1 MRKGIK
7 ILGKVFSVAVLLLII
22 LPMVLSLLLDIPAV
36 QNYVVQKAVR
46 IVSKTLET
54 TVSIDRVDIG
64 LFSKV
69 KVKGFYV
76 EDYQRDTLLYVGKID
91 AYITGLGIFGG
102 GVVFSRGEISGAKLY
117 LRETPEGEM
126 NIKQIVNR
134 ISDPDKPRKGNFR
147 LSLRKASIE
156 GMDLCLERLTRRDPE
171 FGIDFGHMHL
181 YGITAHVSD
190 FTIDGQSI
198 YTTIEAMSARERSG
212 FVLDHFSGRFYLTNG
227 ALGFEDTSVVT
238 PRSNVDIPYIS
249 LVGDSWAGYKDFLGE
264 VRLDGRLRNSTVST
278 DDIAY
283 FAPRLRGW
291 HTVFSNIDIEVA
303 GVVKAVSSLPEIVRV
318 YEESGVKFIATSR
331 ISQMRAIREAG
342 ICKKPLMLIRIPM
355 LSELPDVVELCDISL
370 QSDIIVLRALN
381 EEAKKQG
388 KVHEVILMMDLGDL
402 REGFW
407 NEEDALDAALE
418 IEHELKNL
426 RLAGVGVNL
435 SCYGSVLPTKRNM
448 QGLVSLASDIEREIG
463 RKLDYISG
471 GASTSAYMA
480 MNGTMPYRINLLR
493 LGDIGLRGETD
504 NFAPD
509 FLETGVMTIKAEVI
523 ECRDKPSFPVGEL
536 SVNAFGEVGH
546 YEDRGIRRRALV
558 AMGRVD
564 YGNCFDLIPRMEG
577 IEVIGASS
585 DHTILDVEA
594 VKDKVHVG
602 DVLEF
607 GIKAYGPMAY
617 LTSSDGVHMVFKG
630 GKQNA

>member
-1 MRKGIK
+1 MTMNRNQYPCVEFDLDK
-7 ILGKVFSVAVLLLII
+7 LAANLAALVERCHD
-22 LPMVLSLLLDIPAV
+22 SL
-36 QNYVVQKAVR
+36 
-46 IVSKTLET
+46 
-54 TVSIDRVDIG
+54 
-64 LFSKV
+64 
-69 KVKGFYV
+69 
-76 EDYQRDTLLYVGKID
+76 
-91 AYITGLGIFGG
+91 
-102 GVVFSRGEISGAKLY
+102 
-117 LRETPEGEM
+117 
-126 NIKQIVNR
+126 
-134 ISDPDKPRKGNFR
+134 
-147 LSLRKASIE
+147 
-156 GMDLCLERLTRRDPE
+156 
-171 FGIDFGHMHL
+171 
-181 YGITAHVSD
+181 
-190 FTIDGQSI
+190 
-198 YTTIEAMSARERSG
+198 
-212 FVLDHFSGRFYLTNG
+212 
-227 ALGFEDTSVVT
+227 
-238 PRSNVDIPYIS
+238 
-249 LVGDSWAGYKDFLGE
+249 
-264 VRLDGRLRNSTVST
+264 
-278 DDIAY
+278 
-283 FAPRLRGW
+283 
-291 HTVFSNIDIEVA
+291 IEVA

-370 QSDIIVLRALN
+370 QSDITVLRALN
-381 EEAKKQG
+381 EE
-388 KVHEVILMMDLGDL
+388 
-402 REGFW
+402 
-407 NEEDALDAALE
+407 DAIDAALE

-435 SCYGSVLPTKRNM
+435 SCYGSVTPNKRNM

-564 YGNCFDLIPRMEG
+564 YGNCFDLVPSMEG

-594 VKDKVHVG
+594 VKDKIHVG

>member
-1 MRKGIK
+1 MIR
-7 ILGKVFSVAVLLLII
+7 S
-22 LPMVLSLLLDIPAV
+22 
-36 QNYVVQKAVR
+36 
-46 IVSKTLET
+46 
-54 TVSIDRVDIG
+54 
-64 LFSKV
+64 
-69 KVKGFYV
+69 
-76 EDYQRDTLLYVGKID
+76 
-91 AYITGLGIFGG
+91 
-102 GVVFSRGEISGAKLY
+102 SRS
-117 LRETPEGEM
+117 P
-126 NIKQIVNR
+126 
-134 ISDPDKPRKGNFR
+134 
-147 LSLRKASIE
+147 
-156 GMDLCLERLTRRDPE
+156 
-171 FGIDFGHMHL
+171 
-181 YGITAHVSD
+181 
-190 FTIDGQSI
+190 
-198 YTTIEAMSARERSG
+198 
-212 FVLDHFSGRFYLTNG
+212 
-227 ALGFEDTSVVT
+227 
-238 PRSNVDIPYIS
+238 
-249 LVGDSWAGYKDFLGE
+249 
-264 VRLDGRLRNSTVST
+264 
-278 DDIAY
+278 
-283 FAPRLRGW
+283 
-291 HTVFSNIDIEVA
+291 

-435 SCYGSVLPTKRNM
+435 SCYGSVTPNKRNM

-523 ECRDKPSFPVGEL
+523 ECRDQAKL
-536 SVNAFGEVGH
+536 SGRRVER
-546 YEDRGIRRRALV
+546 ERLRRGRPLRGSRHPPPCACRRWAAWITVTASILSRAW
-558 AMGRVD
+558 R
-564 YGNCFDLIPRMEG
+564 
-577 IEVIGASS
+577 ASRS
-585 DHTILDVEA
+585 SARRLTTRS
-594 VKDKVHVG
+594 
-602 DVLEF
+602 
-607 GIKAYGPMAY
+607 
-617 LTSSDGVHMVFKG
+617 LTSRP
-630 GKQNA
+630 

>member
-1 MRKGIK
+1 MTMNRNQYPCVEFDLDK
-7 ILGKVFSVAVLLLII
+7 LVANLAALVERCHD
-22 LPMVLSLLLDIPAV
+22 SL
-36 QNYVVQKAVR
+36 
-46 IVSKTLET
+46 
-54 TVSIDRVDIG
+54 
-64 LFSKV
+64 
-69 KVKGFYV
+69 
-76 EDYQRDTLLYVGKID
+76 
-91 AYITGLGIFGG
+91 
-102 GVVFSRGEISGAKLY
+102 
-117 LRETPEGEM
+117 
-126 NIKQIVNR
+126 
-134 ISDPDKPRKGNFR
+134 
-147 LSLRKASIE
+147 
-156 GMDLCLERLTRRDPE
+156 
-171 FGIDFGHMHL
+171 
-181 YGITAHVSD
+181 
-190 FTIDGQSI
+190 
-198 YTTIEAMSARERSG
+198 
-212 FVLDHFSGRFYLTNG
+212 
-227 ALGFEDTSVVT
+227 
-238 PRSNVDIPYIS
+238 
-249 LVGDSWAGYKDFLGE
+249 
-264 VRLDGRLRNSTVST
+264 
-278 DDIAY
+278 
-283 FAPRLRGW
+283 
-291 HTVFSNIDIEVA
+291 IEVA

-331 ISQMRAIREAG
+331 ISQMRKIREAG
-342 ICKKPLMLIRIPM
+342 LNKKPLMLIRIPM
-355 LSELPDVVELCDISL
+355 LSELPEVVELCDISL
-370 QSDIIVLRALN
+370 QSDITVLRALN

-407 NEEDALDAALE
+407 NEEADSASTGFDALDAALE

-435 SCYGSVLPTKRNM
+435 SCYGSVTPTKRNM
-448 QGLVSLASDIEREIG
+448 QALVSLAADIEHEIG

-504 NFAPD
+504 NFSPD
-509 FLETGVMTIKAEVI
+509 FLHKDVLTIKAEVI

-536 SVNAFGEVGH
+536 GVNAFGEVGH

-564 YGNCFDLIPRMEG
+564 YGNCFDLVPRMEG
-577 IEVIGASS
+577 VEVIGASS

-630 GKQNA
+630 GKKNA